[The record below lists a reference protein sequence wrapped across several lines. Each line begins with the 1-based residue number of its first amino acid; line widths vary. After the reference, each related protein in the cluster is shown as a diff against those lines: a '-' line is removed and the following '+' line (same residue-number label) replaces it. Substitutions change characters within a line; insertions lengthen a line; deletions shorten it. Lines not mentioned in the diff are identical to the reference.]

1 MIEQTIFYIFSALLL
16 MSAGLMITV
25 RNPVFAALF
34 LILAFFASSAVW
46 ILLEAE
52 FLAITLV
59 LVYVGAVMVLFMF
72 VVMMLDI
79 DLSALREGFARYL
92 PIGVTVAIL
101 MALSMVLVINA
112 GEFGLASDVIQ
123 RHSADYSNTKELG
136 KTLYT
141 SYLYPFEIAGAILL
155 VAIIAA
161 ISLTMRTPRSS
172 KAQNPSHQVSVKS
185 TDRLRIVKM
194 KVEKAGDDT
203 DELLVEED
211 LEEEPENS
219 ESSEDPALTKGSS

>member
-1 MIEQTIFYIFSALLL
+1 MIEQTVFYIFSALLL

-34 LILAFFASSAVW
+34 LILAFFSSSAIW
-46 ILLEAE
+46 LLLEAE

-92 PIGVTVAIL
+92 PIGVVVAVL
-101 MALSMVLVINA
+101 MATSMVLVINA
-112 GEFGLASDVIQ
+112 GEFGLTTDVVQ
-123 RHSADYSNTKELG
+123 HHSADYSNTSELG
-136 KTLYT
+136 MSLYT
-141 SYLYPFEIAGAILL
+141 HYLYPFEIAGAILL

-161 ISLTMRTPRSS
+161 ISLTMRRPRST
-172 KAQNPSHQVSVKS
+172 KAQKPGDQVAVKS

-194 KVEKAGDDT
+194 KIEKEGDDT
-203 DELLVEED
+203 DELVVEED
-211 LEEEPENS
+211 QKDEPDESEEIT
-219 ESSEDPALTKGSS
+219 LIRGSS

>member
-1 MIEQTIFYIFSALLL
+1 MIEQTIFYIFSAMLL

-34 LILAFFASSAVW
+34 LILSFFASSAIW

-52 FLAITLV
+52 FLAIVLV

-79 DLSALREGFARYL
+79 NLSALREGFARYL
-92 PIGVTVAIL
+92 PIGATVAIL

-123 RHSADYSNTKELG
+123 RHSADYSNTTELG
-136 KTLYT
+136 KALYT
-141 SYLYPFEIAGAILL
+141 YNLYPFEIAGAILL

-161 ISLTMRTPRSS
+161 ISLTMRKPRSN
-172 KAQNPSHQVSVKS
+172 KAQKPGHQVTVKS

-194 KVEKAGDDT
+194 KVEKSGDDT
-203 DELLVEED
+203 DEVAEE
-211 LEEEPENS
+211 LQE
-219 ESSEDPALTKGSS
+219 SEDITIRKESP

>member
-1 MIEQTIFYIFSALLL
+1 MIEQTVFYIFSALLL

-34 LILAFFASSAVW
+34 LILTFFSSSAIW
-46 ILLEAE
+46 LLLEAE

-59 LVYVGAVMVLFMF
+59 VVYVGAVMVLFMF

-79 DLSALREGFARYL
+79 NLSAMREGFAKYL
-92 PIGVTVAIL
+92 PVGVLVAIL
-101 MALSMVLVINA
+101 MALSMGLVINA
-112 GEFGLASDVIQ
+112 GEFGLVSDSIQ

-136 KTLYT
+136 ATLYT
-141 SYLYPFEIAGAILL
+141 NYLYPFEIAGAILL

-161 ISLTMRTPRSS
+161 IALTMRSPRSR
-172 KAQNPSHQVSVKS
+172 KGQIPGKQVAVKS

-194 KVEKAGDDT
+194 KVEKAG
-203 DELLVEED
+203 
-211 LEEEPENS
+211 
-219 ESSEDPALTKGSS
+219 EDPEEVSKEDSKATTVIKDSP